1 MPAISTCSN
10 ESRGDKQ
17 NSRATGREKKKL
29 TARNDSTEKPSHPSE
44 VVQPIREATGQRNQ
58 PTDTADLAAG
68 GGREVYT
75 LRDAIIPFLSGL
87 PDGWLA
93 NEERPAADKEWEGDM
108 HVF

>member
-1 MPAISTCSN
+1 M
-10 ESRGDKQ
+10 
-17 NSRATGREKKKL
+17 
-29 TARNDSTEKPSHPSE
+29 
-44 VVQPIREATGQRNQ
+44 QPIKDATGQQNQ

-93 NEERPAADKEWEGDM
+93 NGGRPAADKEWEGTCTFFSGRCGQA
-108 HVF
+108 HTRSF